1 MGSRISSVTQSLGPH
16 GLQHPRPPCPLPTL
30 GASSNSCPSS
40 QWCHPTISS
49 SVIPFSSQLQYF
61 QASGSLQMSHL
72 FTSGGQSIEV
82 SASAS
87 VLAMNIQCGF
97 PLGWTGW
104 ISLLSKGLSRVFQAF
119 AFPIFPW
126 VLFLPFQAEDSY
138 SLLFRSGEDMSLS
151 CLKVFESQNFYGA
164 PLWANWIS

>member
-1 MGSRISSVTQSLGPH
+1 
-16 GLQHPRPPCPLPTL
+16 
-30 GASSNSCPSS
+30 
-40 QWCHPTISS
+40 
-49 SVIPFSSQLQYF
+49 
-61 QASGSLQMSHL
+61 MSHL
-72 FTSGGQSIEV
+72 FTSGGQSVEV

-164 PLWANWIS
+164 SLRAN